1 MKDKKNTFV
10 IKIHKCNA
18 LTKPQTEFLSKL
30 LFLSKYN
37 TSFEINRSLVE
48 ICTNTKLKKTF
59 SDDGP
64 RELLIYYNIPA
75 SELQLQTFE
84 SDFVNI
90 ISSKQ
95 DKRYYEQLDHDRR
108 FSIVGTHNIAI
119 LSVPQVQYM
128 NNLINQYKKDSL
140 IAKTNSKP
148 CNQHH
153 NFNKRISET

>member
-1 MKDKKNTFV
+1 MKEKRNTFV
-10 IKIHKCNA
+10 IKIHKCHS
-18 LTKPQTEFLSKL
+18 LTESQTIFLSKL

-37 TSFEINRSLVE
+37 SFEINRSLVE
-48 ICTNTKLKKTF
+48 ICINTKLKKTF
-59 SDDGP
+59 SDERP
-64 RELLIYYNIPA
+64 TEILIYYNIPA
-75 SELQLQTFE
+75 SEPQLQTFE

-95 DKRYYEQLDHDRR
+95 DKRYYEQLDHDIR

-128 NNLINQYKKDSL
+128 NNLINQYKQQHL
-140 IAKTNSKP
+140 ISTANSKP
-148 CNQHH
+148 CNHHH

>member
-48 ICTNTKLKKTF
+48 ICTTTKLKKTF

-64 RELLIYYNIPA
+64 TEILIYYNIPA
-75 SELQLQTFE
+75 SEPQLQTFE

-90 ISSKQ
+90 ISNKD
-95 DKRYYEQLDHDRR
+95 DKHYYDQLDHDIR
-108 FSIVGTHNIAI
+108 FSIVGVRSI
-119 LSVPQVQYM
+119 
-128 NNLINQYKKDSL
+128 
-140 IAKTNSKP
+140 
-148 CNQHH
+148 
-153 NFNKRISET
+153 

>member
-1 MKDKKNTFV
+1 MKEKLNTFV
-10 IKIHKCNA
+10 IKISNQQVLSEA
-18 LTKPQTEFLSKL
+18 QTIFLSKL

-37 TSFEINRSLVE
+37 TSFEMNRSLVE
-48 ICTNTKLKKTF
+48 ICMTTKLKKSF
-59 SDDGP
+59 DDGP

>member
-1 MKDKKNTFV
+1 MKEKRNTFV

-18 LTKPQTEFLSKL
+18 LTEPQTKFLSKL

-37 TSFEINRSLVE
+37 TSFEINRTLVE
-48 ICTNTKLKKTF
+48 ICTTTKLKKNF
-59 SDDGP
+59 DDRP
-64 RELLIYYNIPA
+64 TELLIFYNIPA
-75 SELQLQTFE
+75 SETQLQTFE
-84 SDFVNI
+84 SDFINI
-90 ISSKQ
+90 ISNKD
-95 DKRYYEQLDHDRR
+95 DKYYFEQLDHDIR
-108 FSIVGTHNIAI
+108 FSIVGVRSIAI

-148 CNQHH
+148 CNHHH